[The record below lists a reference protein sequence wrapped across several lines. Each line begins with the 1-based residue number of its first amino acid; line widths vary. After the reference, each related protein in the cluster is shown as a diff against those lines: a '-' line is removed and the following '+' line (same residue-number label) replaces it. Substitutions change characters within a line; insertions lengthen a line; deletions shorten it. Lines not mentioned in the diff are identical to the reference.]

1 MSSSSRGIQSAQTLA
16 LRCLVYDRMRGMSLI
31 YVVNRA
37 RRSPLA
43 HDLGFD
49 EISLLYHI
57 WYCIEATCV

>member
-1 MSSSSRGIQSAQTLA
+1 MGQIRSGAHQTLA

-37 RRSPLA
+37 WRFA